1 MTRRPRLRKAA
12 RIAGYAGAGLVL
24 LAAVIAVGAPIYF
37 RGERFGQ
44 LVERMLPD
52 WRGRVHVG
60 GGHWTW
66 GAVISLARGRPA
78 AIAFEDVT
86 VIDPEG
92 TEVLHIQQVSAR
104 IEAHRKPTRI
114 IIHDLDIKDGR
125 WRFGRMK
132 KENKVGFL
140 AAFESIPR
148 KARRRPSKP
157 TSSEI
162 SIAGA
167 RLAGVEAT
175 FDLPTWGLVLRDVH
189 GTGAIGLKG
198 KTFTFEV
205 KDADARGGG
214 RLRILGA
221 KSGIVLPIDRGRI
234 DRVATTAD
242 DPDSIR
248 LDASGVAVGQSRI
261 KGKGRFT
268 GIYGITPASKH
279 SGIDYEAHVDD
290 AADALNAIAAHRG
303 LGKRLRVGGKAAQV
317 HLRFAQPFDRIAIE
331 VEAGGL
337 DFTSPEI
344 DARDIGFHLTTEP
357 LAGLFRLHR
366 LSLASPEGG
375 RLDATAA
382 LERLQL
388 EAKLDFK
395 RFAARQALP
404 PRLRPAARAVID
416 GVFQVRADLMSGDA
430 ELVRST
436 LVVSR
441 GEESKDA
448 LALFAGTSA
457 RPPPGATV
465 VRLAGVKA
473 KDGVLRLP
481 RVDLAMWGG
490 SFAAEGRIAVYD
502 RDERRWLAAPRLDL
516 TLQAKGIQID
526 RLIGS
531 RFAGGAL
538 TFRAHV
544 RGNTDDV
551 GLDVEFS
558 ETSALTVLGER
569 VRLPARAKLRVAE
582 STIILAD
589 FPLGGPGESMLVC
602 AGKIG
607 LSGRLA
613 LDVGVRQFPIG
624 RLPGI
629 LGTTLPVAGSVSGA
643 VRIVGEPRL
652 PALSGEVTLADV
664 SYGGRALGGGTIKIS
679 PEAKGA
685 VRARGRLIDSI
696 AVDGR
701 LAPRPTGLEGDVTL
715 TLAKVPIE
723 PFLPPL
729 PGKLVPRGI
738 VSGTAVARIAP
749 GKAATAE
756 GRLSELAVSLTSPP
770 VRGKPAGAIDVR
782 AENEV
787 VLRARAGEGLTLG
800 PARLRSSAGVV
811 ELSGESRGDDLR
823 AALRGRVEL
832 AGLTA
837 FARPW
842 LDRLAGSLD
851 VDISAAGRGGLDDV
865 SVSGNVAIVAPVSVK
880 LAAATVEASLPSG
893 RLRVTKNVVEASAL
907 PVVVRAER
915 FPVAAVRQLQANA
928 RVSGRLDGASARGK
942 FNAHVAL
949 DSLDVHV
956 PLVGKKPVHA
966 AGGLI
971 DVTGDIAT
979 GKLDITRIDVPV
991 AAEAEALTA
1000 APGAT
1005 VDRAMVALRVRGNS
1019 RQLALSGDVDV
1030 GSAHVRADALKGGGG
1045 GGGAGAGNGKGKGKG
1060 PLAGLPQIEAMQLDI
1075 RVRSRGGAIHVDVNN
1090 LPDLRLDVDMH
1101 VGGTVKKPSISGAQR
1116 GANVW
1121 TSFVLALARLFS

>member
-44 LVERMLPD
+44 LVERALPE

-60 GGHWTW
+60 GGHWNW
-66 GAVISLARGRPA
+66 GTVISLARGRPA

-86 VIDPEG
+86 IVDPEG
-92 TEVLHIQQVSAR
+92 TEVLHIEHVSAR

-114 IIHDLDIKDGR
+114 IIHDLDIKDAR

-132 KENKVGFL
+132 GENKVGFL

-148 KARRRPSKP
+148 KVRKKPSKP

-167 RLAGVEAT
+167 RLAGVEVT

-189 GTGAIGLKG
+189 GTGALGLKG

-214 RLRILGA
+214 RLRILGE
-221 KSGIVLPIDRGRI
+221 KSGIVLPMDGGRI
-234 DRVATTAD
+234 DRVATTTD

-248 LDASGVAVGQSRI
+248 LDVSGVAVGQSRI
-261 KGKGRFT
+261 KGNGRFT

-279 SGIDYEAHVDD
+279 SGIDYEAHIAN
-290 AADALNAIAAHRG
+290 AADALNAIAKHRG
-303 LGKRLRVGGKAAQV
+303 LAGRMRAGGKAAQV
-317 HLRFAQPFDRIAIE
+317 RLRFAQPFDWIAIE
-331 VEAGGL
+331 AEASGL
-337 DFTSPEI
+337 DFASRELN
-344 DARDIGFHLTTEP
+344 ARDIGFHLTTKP
-357 LAGLFRLHR
+357 LSGQFSLDR
-366 LSLASPEGG
+366 LSLESPEGG
-375 RLDATAA
+375 RLEATAA

-395 RFAARQALP
+395 RFAARQVLP
-404 PRLRPAARAVID
+404 PALRPAARALVD

-441 GEESKDA
+441 GEESKDT
-448 LALFAGTSA
+448 LALFAGTPA
-457 RPPPGATV
+457 RPPPGATL

-473 KDGVLRLP
+473 RDGVLRLP
-481 RVDLAMWGG
+481 RIDLAMWGG
-490 SFAAEGRIAVYD
+490 SFAADGRIAVWD
-502 RDERRWLAAPRLDL
+502 RDERQWLAAPRLDL

-544 RGNTDDV
+544 HGNTDNV
-551 GLDVEFS
+551 ALDVEFA
-558 ETSALTVLGER
+558 EASALTVLGER
-569 VRLPARAKLRVAE
+569 VRLPARATLRVAE
-582 STIILAD
+582 STIMLAD
-589 FPLGGPGESMLVC
+589 FPLGGPGESVLIC

-629 LGTTLPVAGSVSGA
+629 VGTTLPVAGSVSGA

-664 SYGGRALGGGTIKIS
+664 SYGGRALGGGMIRIS

-696 AVDGR
+696 AVDAR
-701 LAPRPTGLEGDVTL
+701 LAPRPQGLEGDVTL

-749 GKAATAE
+749 GKPATAE
-756 GRLSELAVSLTSPP
+756 GRLSELAVSLSSPP
-770 VRGKPAGAIDVR
+770 VRGKPAGVIDVR
-782 AENEV
+782 AENEI
-787 VLRARAGEGLTLG
+787 VLRARAGEGLTVG
-800 PARLRSSAGVV
+800 PARLRSNAGVV
-811 ELSGESRGDDLR
+811 ELSGESRGDDVR

-832 AGLTA
+832 AGLA
-837 FARPW
+837 PFARPW
-842 LDRLAGSLD
+842 LETLAGSLD
-851 VDISAAGRGGLDDV
+851 IDITAAGRGGLDDV
-865 SVSGNVAIVAPVSVK
+865 LVSGDVAIAAPISVK
-880 LAAATVEASLPSG
+880 LASLPIEASLPAG
-893 RLRVTKNVVEASAL
+893 RLRVVKNVVETSAL
-907 PVVVRAER
+907 PVAVRTER
-915 FPVAAVRQLQANA
+915 FPVAAVRKIEANA
-928 RVSGRLDGASARGK
+928 RVSGRLDGANARGK
-942 FNAHVAL
+942 FSGHVAL
-949 DSLDVHV
+949 DRVDVFV
-956 PLVGKKPVHA
+956 PLVGKKPIHST
-966 AGGLI
+966 GGLI
-971 DVTGDIAT
+971 DITGEIAT
-979 GKLDITRIDVPV
+979 GKVDVTRMDV
-991 AAEAEALTA
+991 AFNTEAEALAATA
-1000 APGAT
+1000 GAT
-1005 VDRAMVALRVRGNS
+1005 VDRAIVALRVRGNS
-1019 RQLALSGDVDV
+1019 RQLALTGDVDV
-1030 GSAHVRADALKGGGG
+1030 VSAHVKASALKSSGSKSGSA
-1045 GGGAGAGNGKGKGKG
+1045 GGGASKS
-1060 PLAGLPQIEAMQLDI
+1060 PLAGHPEIEGMGLDVN
-1075 RVRSRGGAIHVDVNN
+1075 VRSRGGAIHVDVNN

-1101 VGGTVKKPSISGAQR
+1101 VGGTVKKPSISGTQH

-1121 TSFVLALARLFS
+1121 TSFVLTLARLFS

>member
-60 GGHWTW
+60 GGHWNW
-66 GAVISLARGRPA
+66 GTVISLARGRPA

-86 VIDPEG
+86 ITDPEG
-92 TEVLHIQQVSAR
+92 TEVLHIERVSAR
-104 IEAHRKPTRI
+104 IEAHRQPTRI
-114 IIHDLDIKDGR
+114 IIHDLDIKDAR
-125 WRFGRMK
+125 WRYARMK
-132 KENKVGFL
+132 GENKIGFV

-148 KARRRPSKP
+148 KVRKKPSKP
-157 TSSEI
+157 SRAEF
-162 SIAGA
+162 SIASA
-167 RLAGVEAT
+167 RLDGIEAT
-175 FDLPTWGLVLRDVH
+175 FDDRTWGLVLRDVH
-189 GTGAIGLKG
+189 GTATLAVKP
-198 KTFTFEV
+198 KLFTFEV
-205 KDADARGGG
+205 KDADVRGPS
-214 RLRILGA
+214 RLRILGE

-234 DRVATTAD
+234 DRVGTTAD
-242 DPDSIR
+242 DPDSIH
-248 LDASGVAVGQSRI
+248 LDASGIAIGRSRI
-261 KGKGRFT
+261 AGKGRFT
-268 GIYGITPASKH
+268 GIYGLTPASKE
-279 SGIDYEAHVDD
+279 SGIDLDARIED
-290 AADALNAIAAHRG
+290 AADTLNAIAAHRG
-303 LGKRLRVGGKAAQV
+303 LGKRLRAGGKDAQV
-317 HLRFAQPFDRIAIE
+317 RLRFAQPFDRIAIE
-331 VEAGGL
+331 AEASGL
-337 DFTSPEI
+337 DFASREI
-344 DARDIGFHLTTEP
+344 NARDIGFHLTTEP
-357 LAGLFRLHR
+357 NAGLFRLDR

-375 RLDATAA
+375 RLEASAA

-395 RFAARQALP
+395 RFAARQVLP
-404 PRLRPAARAVID
+404 PSLRPAARALVD

-436 LVVSR
+436 LVVSL
-441 GEESKDA
+441 GEDGKDA
-448 LALFAGTSA
+448 VALFAGTPA
-457 RPPPGATV
+457 RPPPGATL

-473 KDGVLRLP
+473 RDGVLRLP

-490 SFAAEGRIAVYD
+490 SFAAEGRIAVWD
-502 RDERRWLAAPRLDL
+502 RDERSWLAAPRLDL

-544 RGNTDDV
+544 RGTTDDV
-551 GLDVEFS
+551 ALDVEFS
-558 ETSALTVLGER
+558 EASAFTVLGER
-569 VRLPARAKLRVAE
+569 VRLPARATLRVAD
-582 STIILAD
+582 STIMLAD
-589 FPLGGPGESMLVC
+589 FPLGGPGESMLIC

-613 LDVGVRQFPIG
+613 LDVGVRRFPIG

-629 LGTTLPVAGSVSGA
+629 VGTTLPVAGSVSGA

-664 SYGGRALGGGTIKIS
+664 SYGGRALGGGTIKLT

-685 VRARGRLIDSI
+685 VRARGWLINTI

-701 LAPRPTGLEGDVTL
+701 LAPRPSGLEGDVTL

-738 VSGTAVARIAP
+738 VSGTAIARIAP
-749 GKAATAE
+749 GKPATAE
-756 GRLSELAVSLTSPP
+756 GRLSELAVSLSSPP

-782 AENEV
+782 AENEI

-800 PARLRSSAGVV
+800 PARLRSNAGVI
-811 ELSGESRGDDLR
+811 ELSGESRGDDVH

-832 AGLTA
+832 AGLAA

-842 LDRLAGSLD
+842 LDTLAGSLD
-851 VDISAAGRGGLDDV
+851 IDITAAGRGGLDDV
-865 SVSGNVAIVAPVSVK
+865 LVSGDVAIVAPVAVK
-880 LAAATVEASLPSG
+880 LASLPVEASLPAG
-893 RLRVTKNVVEASAL
+893 RLRVVKNVVETSAL

-915 FPVAAVRQLQANA
+915 FPVAAVRKVEANV
-928 RVSGRLDGASARGK
+928 RVSGRLDGTSARGK
-942 FNAHVAL
+942 FSGHVAL
-949 DSLDVHV
+949 DRVDVFV
-956 PLVGKKPVHA
+956 PLVGKKPIHS

-971 DVTGDIAT
+971 DITGEIAT
-979 GKLDITRIDVPV
+979 GKVDVTRMDV
-991 AAEAEALTA
+991 AFATEAEALAATA
-1000 APGAT
+1000 GAT
-1005 VDRAMVALRVRGNS
+1005 VDRAIVALRVRGNS
-1019 RQLALSGDVDV
+1019 RQLSLTGDVDV
-1030 GSAHVRADALKGGGG
+1030 VSAHVKASALKGGGG
-1045 GGGAGAGNGKGKGKG
+1045 KGGGGKGGGASKS
-1060 PLAGLPQIEAMQLDI
+1060 PLAGHPEIEAMGIDVN
-1075 RVRSRGGAIHVDVNN
+1075 VRSRGGAIHVDVNN

-1101 VGGTVKKPSISGAQR
+1101 VGGTVKKPSISGTQH

-1121 TSFVLALARLFS
+1121 TSFVLTLARLFS